1 MKERKVMSSQSQT
14 ASAAKHVAGLVA
26 PEEKKA
32 DPAQMER
39 TAKIWGNVRVYGVL
53 TGLIVIWE
61 ILGKSGLFEPI
72 ILPAFTDVLAAIW
85 VNAVQGDLFLAIGWS
100 CYRVFMGF
108 GLGMLLAVPL
118 GVAIGWS
125 RVCEDLFNP
134 IVEILRPIPPLAW
147 IPLSIIWLGVGF
159 KSVLFITTLG
169 SFFPILVATVA
180 GVRNVDRRMIEFAR
194 TLGAST
200 RQILL
205 KVVIPAAMPQTF
217 VGMRIAV
224 GFSWMVVVAAEMISV
239 KYGLGWLI
247 WKARFSFD
255 TATVMAGMAIIGLLS
270 VLMTKAMIY
279 LEAILF
285 SWKKGIVKG

>member
-1 MKERKVMSSQSQT
+1 MSSQSQT

-32 DPAQMER
+32 DSVQIER
-39 TAKIWGNVRVYGVL
+39 AAKIWGNVRVYGVL

-169 SFFPILVATVA
+169 SFFPILVATIA